1 MESAPQVT
9 VLILNWNAQPYLAAC
24 LQSVLAQ
31 RGPTFQVWLVDNH
44 SSDESLVFVRTH
56 FPQVRIIPLNENR
69 GFAGGNNAALRQV
82 DTPLVVLLNPDVV
95 VEPNWLQQII
105 QPLLES
111 ADVGMVGCKLFY
123 PDGRLQH
130 VGGIIRLPQGLAGH
144 VGHLERDEGQYE
156 TVADVAYVIAAA
168 AAFRRSLLDDVGY
181 LDEGYFL
188 YYEDA
193 DWCERIRRAGWRVI
207 VAPQA
212 RLVHLESVLTG
223 KNSPRY
229 WRNFHRGRW
238 RYLLKHLPPE
248 QLIEATFP
256 AEEQW
261 LKTRSAQEQHAAADA
276 YQTTLT
282 HLPATLRARLKDG
295 GSLVTETQVNLIRL
309 ALQQLRQQAWQSPQA
324 ALAQT
329 TLEQLKTLAE
339 VRPRPFSSRLP
350 IIGPLIAALR
360 TLWNRLE
367 TQAYVFPLRQQQN
380 QVNHL
385 IIAINNQYLHFLQ
398 QLAHEAEGQA
408 NNQVQLRQDVQALRQ
423 QIETIHHQIKALTH
437 KVNQL

>member
-9 VLILNWNAQPYLAAC
+9 IVILNWNAQPYLSAC
-24 LQSVLAQ
+24 LQSVFAQ

-56 FPQVRIIPLNENR
+56 FPQVTIIALDENL

-82 DTPLVVLLNPDVV
+82 NTSLVVLLNPDVV
-95 VEPNWLQQII
+95 VEPDWLQHLIH
-105 QPLLES
+105 PLLES

-123 PDGRLQH
+123 TDGRLQH

-156 TVADVAYVIAAA
+156 VVADVAYVIAAA

-193 DWCERIRRAGWRVI
+193 DWCERIRRAGWRVV

-223 KNSPRY
+223 KNSLRY

-238 RYLLKHLPPE
+238 RYLIKHWPADYL
-248 QLIEATFP
+248 LEATFP
-256 AEEQW
+256 AETQW
-261 LKTRSAQEQHAAADA
+261 LDMCGLLERHAAADA
-276 YQTTLT
+276 YQTTMN
-282 HLPATLRARLKDG
+282 HLPTLLRDRLRDG
-295 GSLVTETQVNLIRL
+295 GSALSETQTNLIQL
-309 ALQQLRQQAWQSPQA
+309 ALQELKRQAWQSPHTV
-324 ALAQT
+324 LAQA
-329 TLEQLKTLAE
+329 TLEQQKALAE
-339 VRPRPFSSRLP
+339 VRPRPFSSHLP
-350 IIGPLIAALR
+350 IIGHLITALR

-367 TQAYVFPLRQQQN
+367 TQAYVLPLRQHQN
-380 QVNHL
+380 QINHL
-385 IIAINNQYLHFLQ
+385 IVAVNSQYQHFLH
-398 QLAHEAEGQA
+398 QLAQESNEQA
-408 NNQVQLRQDVQALRQ
+408 THQTQLWQDVQTLRH
-423 QIETIHHQIKALTH
+423 QIEVIHHQLTALTH
-437 KVNQL
+437 RIDQL